1 MSIEWF
7 RFYWHGHRR
16 GSLQFTV
23 FYNPETN
30 HTKYDSIST
39 SHLEYLK
46 SISKEYVP
54 SVYQHLSSIGNSYTL
69 RQTICDIFKHNGAI
83 LDSYERHCRYLKDD
97 EDTLPKNHLVDFA
110 FSEFEWTGDQ
120 NYLKTIMDMTFREKI
135 KYDKSL

>member
-7 RFYWHGHRR
+7 RFDWHGHRR
-16 GSLQFTV
+16 GTIQITV

-30 HTKYDSIST
+30 HTSYDFIST

-54 SVYQHLSSIGNSYTL
+54 SAYQHLSSIGNSYTL
-69 RQTICDIFKHNGAI
+69 RQTICEIFKNNHVVRDA
-83 LDSYERHCRYLKDD
+83 YERYCRYLQDD

-110 FSEFEWTGDQ
+110 FSEFEWNGVQ
-120 NYLKTIMDMTFREKI
+120 NYLKTIMDMTFQEKI